1 MGWSGRPGVGLR
13 ISRFCVGSL
22 GLDAESAGRGGASG
36 PGVVEDP
43 ERMLSTRAIPGAP
56 GRATG
61 VTASGVFSLDSAI
74 GAANGRAGVGP
85 ASGTLIGAVVPGEF
99 GRAVAA
105 TESGALSLDSAIGA
119 ASGRAGPVP
128 RSTFVVATDA
138 VV

>member
-1 MGWSGRPGVGLR
+1 MLDHLAWMQSPRAGVARVVPAL
-13 ISRFCVGSL
+13 SQ
-22 GLDAESAGRGGASG
+22 AAKGG
-36 PGVVEDP
+36 
-43 ERMLSTRAIPGAP
+43 LSTRAIPGVP

-61 VTASGVFSLDSAI
+61 VTASGVFSLDSAT

-85 ASGTLIGAVVPGEF
+85 VSGTFIAAVVGGEF
-99 GRAVAA
+99 GRADAL

-138 VV
+138 VD

>member
-1 MGWSGRPGVGLR
+1 M
-13 ISRFCVGSL
+13 FCVGSF

-36 PGVVEDP
+36 PGVVDDP
-43 ERMLSTRAIPGAP
+43 ERRLSNRAIPGVP

-61 VTASGVFSLDSAI
+61 VIASGVFSLDSAT

-85 ASGTLIGAVVPGEF
+85 VSGTLIGAAPGEF